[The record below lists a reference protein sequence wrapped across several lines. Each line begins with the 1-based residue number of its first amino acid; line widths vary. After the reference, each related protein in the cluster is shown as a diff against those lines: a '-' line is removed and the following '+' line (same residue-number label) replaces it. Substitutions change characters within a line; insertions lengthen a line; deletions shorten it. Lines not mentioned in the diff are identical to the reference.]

1 VADQKN
7 QSKLTDYYSD
17 PWVRRRIREYCG
29 ETASP
34 PTCVYLSALDG
45 DHETWDRA
53 PRMPVEALENLLA
66 EGADVARSM
75 WDRSNMLIHLDLD
88 YQNIDLRDE
97 PYRHPA
103 EMFTKLEPIYR
114 ATISVLHRLGLPLL
128 PIITGRG
135 YHFTGR
141 VPLDSDVTRRLASI
155 APETP
160 SWFSTLSERC
170 PSWMAAEMSSTQARA
185 YMGVGLIVEFLAHRI
200 LKRARRRAPIPVVL
214 NGTVV
219 GTGRVGRE
227 CVSIDVSYAGDPLD
241 ARHVRVAY
249 SSYQKHSSV
258 LRSTGGGRVV
268 PMAAVPRHHESLPAL
283 ISGQRGLRHA
293 TRSAR
298 QRPAVIPEVAAGVQ
312 RVLDAYESSRL
323 AQFHQRF
330 YATPPG
336 RPGQFETFA
345 GSRQWRSLPDCVIGP
360 LLEPNDRLLQ
370 PAVIQHVT
378 RALMAE
384 GLAPREIADLV
395 QARYAADFNWGD
407 RWISRDA
414 RTRAEFD
421 VRVFAGLLV
430 AGIDRGLDFNCRSAQ
445 EKALCPGTPC
455 RCDLRVAR
463 QRLLWTLVP

>member
-1 VADQKN
+1 MVLDA
-7 QSKLTDYYSD
+7 
-17 PWVRRRIREYCG
+17 CG
-29 ETASP
+29 AMS
-34 PTCVYLSALDG
+34 LLDG
-45 DHETWDRA
+45 R
-53 PRMPVEALENLLA
+53 
-66 EGADVARSM
+66 GDVVDAG
-75 WDRSNMLIHLDLD
+75 
-88 YQNIDLRDE
+88 
-97 PYRHPA
+97 PG
-103 EMFTKLEPIYR
+103 
-114 ATISVLHRLGLPLL
+114 LH
-128 PIITGRG
+128 GRR
-135 YHFTGR
+135 T
-141 VPLDSDVTRRLASI
+141 
-155 APETP
+155 
-160 SWFSTLSERC
+160 
-170 PSWMAAEMSSTQARA
+170 
-185 YMGVGLIVEFLAHRI
+185 IVEFLAHRI

-241 ARHVRVAY
+241 VRHVRVAY

-258 LRSTGGGRVV
+258 LRSTGASRVV
-268 PMAAVPRHHESLPAL
+268 PMAAVPRRHESLPAL

-298 QRPAVIPEVAAGVQ
+298 QRPAVIPEVADGVQ

-323 AQFHQRF
+323 AQFHRRF

-336 RPGQFETFA
+336 RPGQFEALA

-370 PAVIQHVT
+370 PAIIQHVT

-384 GLAPREIADLV
+384 GLAPREIADIV
-395 QARYAADFNWGD
+395 QARYAADCNWGD

-430 AGIDRGLDFNCRSAQ
+430 AGSIAGSISIAARRRRKRSVRDALPLRSARGPAAAAVDAGAMTYRFAASTGSCM
-445 EKALCPGTPC
+445 E
-455 RCDLRVAR
+455 
-463 QRLLWTLVP
+463 